1 VLLSQT
7 LQAVY
12 DVEGVINDMLRVGR
26 TCIVSFPN
34 MAFRTLRR
42 MLAEDGR
49 APKSA
54 GLLRYDWYNTPNIRF
69 LSIADFEEFCRQK
82 NIRVHRHITLDT
94 ESGTE
99 VFDNPNLD
107 ADLAIFVISR

>member
-1 VLLSQT
+1 
-7 LQAVY
+7 
-12 DVEGVINDMLRVGR
+12 
-26 TCIVSFPN
+26 
-34 MAFRTLRR
+34 

-82 NIRVHRHITLDT
+82 NIHVHRRITLDT
-94 ESGTE
+94 EAGAE
-99 VFDNPNLD
+99 VVDDPNCN
-107 ADLAIFVISR
+107 ADLAIFVISRG